1 MRSFRYLLPLFL
13 VAVAAFWYWRNEAPL
28 VKTAIVRREGA
39 VDAVPAVVNVRP
51 EYQLTLASTVAG
63 SVLTSTLKP
72 GLTVE
77 KSDLLLELD
86 PRLYQLELDRLTGQL
101 GNLRSQYA
109 LDFEQTSSLA
119 RQQEDLTNFERL
131 LKEGNYPEL
140 ELRRRR
146 EEFRVL
152 SEKQEK
158 DRLARR
164 QQLAELEFSI
174 EQQKRLIQECTV
186 RAPAAG
192 TVTEIFFHPGELV
205 SVGSALVTFYSRSL
219 LVEARI
225 NEEDFSGIRAGL
237 EASVR
242 FLAYGGEQYSAKVR
256 NVLPNA
262 DEKTQQYRAYLDVE
276 IDAARLLPGLSGEA
290 SIIRNRRADTL
301 VVPRAAVYQGA
312 VFVIEGGT
320 ARRVPVETGFRGSN
334 AVEITGTG
342 LTAGQQVALS
352 NVESLRDGQRVRP
365 ER

>member
-1 MRSFRYLLPLFL
+1 MRSLRYLIPLIIL
-13 VAVAAFWYWRNEAPL
+13 AGAAFWYWRNDAPL
-28 VKTAIVRREGA
+28 IKTTVVRREA
-39 VDAVPAVVNVRP
+39 ALDAVPAVVNVRP
-51 EYQLTLASTVAG
+51 EFQLTLASTVAG
-63 SVLTSTLKP
+63 RVLSSALKP
-72 GLTVE
+72 GLAVE
-77 KSDLLLELD
+77 KDDLLFEID
-86 PRLYQLELDRLTGQL
+86 PRLYQIELDRLTGQL
-101 GNLRSQYA
+101 ANLRSQYA
-109 LDFEQTSSLA
+109 LDFEQTSTLA
-119 RQQEDLTNFERL
+119 RQQEDLANFERL

-146 EEFRVL
+146 EEFRIL

-164 QQLAELEFSI
+164 QQLADLEFSI
-174 EQQKRLIQECTV
+174 EQQKRFIKECTV

-192 TVTEIFFHPGELV
+192 TVTDIFFHPGELV
-205 SVGSALVTFYSRSL
+205 SVGASLVTFYSRSL

-290 SIIRNRRADTL
+290 SIVRNRRADTL

-312 VFVIEGGT
+312 VFAIDGGKV
-320 ARRVPVETGFRGSN
+320 RRIPVETGFRGSN
-334 AVEITGTG
+334 AVEITGG
-342 LTAGQQVALS
+342 SLSSGQQVALS
-352 NVESLRDGQRVRP
+352 SVESLRDGQRVRVA
-365 ER
+365 R